1 MLAARPQNSL
11 PISITAI
18 SVVLLLA
25 SCKVVPKDYP
35 RDKPFV
41 YETNINLEGNFS
53 KEDNAALI
61 SELNNQLDD
70 SIRVRTVRKLFYKG
84 FNTPVLVRP
93 PVFDSTNA
101 DRSVIFMKAVL
112 NKHGYLRNSISYDTA
127 VTVKPE
133 AKPPQYRTTVTF
145 NVSAGPLF
153 RIDSISHV
161 INNNELQA
169 LTDVSIQKSILKKG
183 EPFDQQLISGEL
195 NRLVDLYRENG
206 YLKFSFEELAGI
218 WDTLN
223 LAVLRPSFD
232 PFEQIRMLEELRKRT
247 DSPTVDVEVRLRPG
261 YDVDRLKKYFVGK
274 TIIYPD
280 LNILDTTGRIP
291 TRFVYDSNFT
301 FINYHDLFK
310 KKFIAQNIFFKR
322 GDLYNQ
328 KRFLN
333 TISRFNQIGAWR
345 LASIEQIPRGVTDT
359 VDFEIYLTPA
369 DKYSFNANIEGSFNN
384 SNSIILQEN
393 LIGIG
398 GNVQLVNKNFG
409 RSGNRATTTARYT
422 TEVDTKGEFIK
433 TRQSSISHTIIF
445 PKPIPNA
452 TWIPDE
458 LRENFNT
465 ALTFSLANTDR
476 NDFFNMT
483 SLNAS
488 WGYNFRW
495 KNKTMYLKIPNIEY
509 AHVLKRDSLVEFLD
523 ENPSLK
529 TVFPENGLVVSLQQ
543 GFSIRGGKGK
553 NSHILRLNAEES
565 GLLTSYLKLKVLDS
579 LFKFVKFDTE
589 FIMNIPRAKTS
600 WILRGFAGVGYA
612 MTTTDRPANPN
623 LPFFKQFSAGGPY
636 SMRAW
641 GAKTLGPGSTI
652 KTRDSVPIRFGDF
665 QFEANVEYRFP
676 LFKIGGY
683 SVTSCLFTDI
693 GNVWF
698 IRKNPDFPDG
708 TLTAERFLK
717 DLAVGM
723 GTGLRF
729 DFQFFRL
736 RLDYGV
742 KVRNPSPEP
751 YHAKGQYQW
760 FYNFDPF
767 AGIIQLG
774 INYPFAF

>member
-18 SVVLLLA
+18 SIVLLLA

-35 RDKPFV
+35 VGKPFV
-41 YETNINLEGNFS
+41 YETNINLEGKLS
-53 KEDNAALI
+53 KEDKSALI
-61 SELNNQLDD
+61 SQLNNQLDD
-70 SIRVRTVRKLFYKG
+70 SMRARTVRKLFYKG

-93 PVFDSTNA
+93 PVFDSTSA

-112 NKHGYLRNSISYDTA
+112 NKHGYLRNTISYDTA
-127 VTVKPE
+127 LTIKSE
-133 AKPPQYRTTVTF
+133 AKPPQQRTTVTF
-145 NVSAGPLF
+145 NVTAGPLF
-153 RIDSISHV
+153 TIDSISHV

-169 LTDVSIQKSILKKG
+169 LTDISKQRTTLRKG
-183 EPFDQQLISGEL
+183 EAFDQQLVSGEL

-232 PFEQIRMLEELRKRT
+232 PFEQIRLLEELKKRR
-247 DSPTVDVEVRLRPG
+247 DSPTVDIEVRLRPG

-274 TIIYPD
+274 TTIYPD

-301 FINYHDLFK
+301 FVSYQNLFRK
-310 KKFIAQNIFFKR
+310 RFIVDNIFFRR

-328 KRFLN
+328 KRFLK
-333 TISRFNQIGAWR
+333 TINRFNEIGAWR

-359 VDFEIYLTPA
+359 VDFEVYLAPA

-398 GNVQLVNKNFG
+398 GNVQLINKNFG

-452 TWIPDE
+452 KWISDE
-458 LRENFNT
+458 LRDNFNT

-553 NSHILRLNAEES
+553 NSQILRLNAEES
-565 GLLTSYLKLKVLDS
+565 GMLTSYLKLKVLDS
-579 LFKFVKFDTE
+579 LFKFVKFDAE
-589 FIMNIPRAKTS
+589 FIRNMPIGKNSLI
-600 WILRGFAGVGYA
+600 IRGFAGVGYA
-612 MTTTDRPANPN
+612 MTTSDRPTNPN

-636 SMRAW
+636 SMRGW

-665 QFEANVEYRFP
+665 QFEANLEYRFP
-676 LFKIGGY
+676 LFNIGGY
-683 SVTSCLFTDI
+683 AVTSCFFTDI

-708 TLTAERFLK
+708 TLTPERFLK
-717 DLAVGM
+717 DLAWGM

-742 KVRNPSPEP
+742 KIRNPSPEP
-751 YHAKGQYQW
+751 YHAQGQYQW